1 MSAQTTGADAQTFI
15 DALGRLEADGDPEPL
30 VALFAQD
37 SVCDN
42 VTPTTAFEGPE
53 GARTFWKED
62 RALFQEVHSEF
73 RTVIAT
79 DEHVVLEWTREAT
92 ARDGGGP
99 VRFEG
104 VSLLEL
110 DDRAITRF
118 KAYFD
123 PHQVGRQT

>member
-1 MSAQTTGADAQTFI
+1 VSDQTTAADAQTFI

-42 VTPTTAFEGPE
+42 VTPTTRFEGPE
-53 GARTFWKED
+53 GARTFWSQD
-62 RALFQEVHSEF
+62 RALFHEVRSEF
-73 RTVIAT
+73 RTVVAT
-79 DEHVVLEWTREAT
+79 DEHIVLEWTREGT

-99 VRFEG
+99 VRFDG

-110 DDRAITRF
+110 DDGAITRF

-123 PHQVGRQT
+123 PRQVGRQT